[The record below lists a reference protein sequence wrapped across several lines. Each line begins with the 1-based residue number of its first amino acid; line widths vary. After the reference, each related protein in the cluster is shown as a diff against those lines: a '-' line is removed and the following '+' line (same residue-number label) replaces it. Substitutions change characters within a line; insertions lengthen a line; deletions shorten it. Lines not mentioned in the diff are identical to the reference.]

1 MLLDARYSV
10 EAGLMDEDALE
21 AISTL
26 VDRLGL
32 PRWDD
37 ALALRAPDGSP
48 RILEGLAEFR
58 EHLGGELTITLLE
71 GIGRGVD
78 AHVVEDAFV
87 ARAVEWLRDRR
98 ARR

>member
-10 EAGLMDEDALE
+10 EAGFMDGQSLD
-21 AISTL
+21 AISSL

-32 PRWDD
+32 PGWDD
-37 ALALRAPDGSP
+37 ALDLRGADGSP

-71 GIGRGVD
+71 GIGRGIDV
-78 AHVVEDAFV
+78 HVVEDACV
-87 ARAVEWLRDRR
+87 ARAVGWLRERQ